1 MEDNQGELFDM
12 NEDQLFDIHYGGAT
26 AGDWKARTPQPDNP
40 SLPKYRYSEDDTLQE
55 FKEYLNAT
63 YDQHY
68 ANDDLQTFDVWA
80 ALGIAPESCQSNVLK
95 YAMRYGKKDGYN
107 KKDLFKII
115 HYTILWIHYV
125 ETKSQETNNDET
137 HR

>member
-1 MEDNQGELFDM
+1 MGDNQGELFNM
-12 NEDQLFDIHYGGAT
+12 NKDQLFNINSGPNE
-26 AGDWKARTPQPDNP
+26 GDWVGVAPRAIF
-40 SLPKYRYSEDDTLQE
+40 PKYRYSEDDTLQE